1 MSVAAKRITPS
12 DGEDAVNAAA
22 VPERHPALERVDAPI
37 AGGPDSSPDGS
48 PESLDD
54 GVLLE
59 GVAGGDAAAFAALMQ
74 RHLSAVLATAR
85 RIVRDETEAED
96 IAQEAFLRLWNM
108 AQTLEPNSYGM
119 RPWLS
124 RVASNL
130 AIDRLRKAK
139 RLDVTDDVPE
149 QLEEAGQL
157 HALEAAEVSKRV
169 EQALAGLP
177 ARQRI
182 AVSLFHFDEMSQREV
197 AALMELSE
205 DALESLLA
213 RGRRRLRD
221 FLREDWQDLLIQSGG
236 GT

>member
-12 DGEDAVNAAA
+12 DGEKAVNAAA
-22 VPERHPALERVDAPI
+22 VPERHAALERVGARVAD
-37 AGGPDSSPDGS
+37 GPEGA
-48 PESLDD
+48 DD
-54 GVLLE
+54 GALLV
-59 GVAGGDAAAFAALMQ
+59 GVASGDPTAFAGLMQ
-74 RHLSAVLATAR
+74 RHLSAILATAR
-85 RIVRDETEAED
+85 RIVRDEAEAED
-96 IAQEAFLRLWNM
+96 IAQEAFLRLWDM
-108 AQTLEPNSYGM
+108 ARTLEPGGHGM

-139 RLDVTDDVPE
+139 RLDVTDEPPE
-149 QLEEAGQL
+149 QVDAAGQL

-169 EQALAGLP
+169 EQALDRLP
-177 ARQRI
+177 PRQRI

-213 RGRRRLRD
+213 RGRRRLRE
-221 FLREDWQDLLIQSGG
+221 LLKEDWQDMLIQSGG